1 MLDDLRALLNAAFR
15 ASPENPST
23 NLSNP
28 AQWLT
33 EWAGGGTSAAGVAV
47 TEEKALGV
55 PVAYACTSLLSRVF
69 ASLPVHVF
77 RRTGK
82 FSEPADE
89 HWVLPLLAEAPNLL
103 HSAFVWREI
112 LMLHALLWGNHYS
125 AITLDPRGAVTF
137 LPLMPWNVRVR
148 LTSTGDRK
156 VYVARLSDGVDKEFR
171 EDQIIHV
178 PALGSDGLTGISPV
192 RKLRN
197 MYGSALATET
207 FGSKFFANDAR
218 PSVIMETPGKMSP
231 EAQKNLITSLY
242 EKYSGAE
249 NKWKVLVLEEGA
261 KMHMVQMPLDD
272 AQFLQLRGLDNS
284 LICAA
289 FGTPPHM
296 IGLTEKV
303 SSWGTG
309 VEEMSIGFS
318 KYTMV
323 PWCRKIEMEL
333 RRKVFTDGEHF
344 AKFDLNGLE
353 RGDYKSRMEGYQIAV
368 MNGIKT
374 RNEVRELED
383 DPPLAD
389 GDVALVPANLTT
401 MEKLQQPAPT
411 PKEKTA

>member
-1 MLDDLRALLNAAFR
+1 MLERLRALLGAAFR

-28 AQWLT
+28 AQWLLD
-33 EWAGGGTSAAGVAV
+33 WAGGGSSASGVAV
-47 TEEKALGV
+47 NEEKALGV
-55 PVAYACTSLLSRVF
+55 PIAYACASLISRVL
-69 ASLPVHVF
+69 ASLPVHVY
-77 RRTGK
+77 RRSGK
-82 FSEPADE
+82 FAELAPE
-89 HWVLPLLAEAPNLL
+89 HWAQPLLAEAPNML
-103 HSAFVWREI
+103 HTAFVWRE
-112 LMLHALLWGNHYS
+112 LVALHALFWGNHYS
-125 AITLDPRGAVTF
+125 AITLDPRGEVTF
-137 LPLMPWNVRVR
+137 LPLLPQNVRVR

-156 VYVARLSDGVDKEFR
+156 VYVARLADGVEKEFR

-197 MYGSALATET
+197 MYGSSIATET
-207 FGSKFFANDAR
+207 FGAKFFANDAR
-218 PSVIMETPGKMSP
+218 PSVIMEMPGKMKP

-242 EKYSGAE
+242 EKFSGAE
-249 NKWKVLVLEEGA
+249 NRWKVLVLEEGA
-261 KMHMVQMPLDD
+261 KMHMVQMPLED
-272 AQFLQLRGLDNS
+272 AQFLQTRQMEDS
-284 LICAA
+284 QICAA
-289 FGTPPHM
+289 FGVPPHM
-296 IGLTEKV
+296 IGLTEKT

-309 VEEMSIGFS
+309 VEQMSIGFS

-323 PWCRKIEMEL
+323 PWVRKIEMEL

-389 GDVALVPANLTT
+389 GDVALVPANMTT
-401 MEKLQQPAPT
+401 IEKLTAPAA
-411 PKEKTA
+411 KSAA